1 LILRDR
7 ILPLGVRRPIQ
18 ITRDNFNFSQS
29 KLSAKD
35 LEPEFGSSHV
45 YDRETKIV
53 LAGIFLS
60 QLDLAIE
67 LTDPIAYIYPAN
79 GFRSYDELDCNATLL
94 TLSKIEQC
102 RKSLDTWKSKF
113 RKSIPSR
120 AGSSKHKSVSLY
132 SGLTS
137 IYYQ

>member
-1 LILRDR
+1 LRDR

-18 ITRDNFNFSQS
+18 ITRNNFDFSQS

-45 YDRETKIV
+45 YDIETKSD
-53 LAGIFLS
+53 LARIFLS

-67 LTDPIAYIYPAN
+67 LTDPISYVYPAN
-79 GFRSYDELDCNATLL
+79 GFLSYDKLDYNATLL
-94 TLSKIEQC
+94 ILSKIERC
-102 RKSLDTWKSKF
+102 RKSLDTWNSKF
-113 RKSIPSR
+113 RKSIPSG